1 MTTDQLQAYLV
12 GEFPQAFGPGQA
24 HRIEAAGE
32 GAALVRLEAAE
43 QHLRPG
49 GTVSGPALMGLADIA
64 AYAAILAAIGEVPLA
79 VTTNFSIN
87 FLRKPTPGAILAEAR
102 LLKLG
107 KSLAV
112 CEVDLRSEGDDEL
125 CAHAVTTYSIPNT
138 GA

>member
-1 MTTDQLQAYLV
+1 MTADELQAYLV

-24 HRIEAAGE
+24 HRVEAAGE
-32 GAALVRLEAAE
+32 GAALVRLEADG

-64 AYAAILAAIGEVPLA
+64 AYAAILTAIGQVPLA

-87 FLRKPTPGAILAEAR
+87 FLRKPAPGAILAEAR

-107 KSLAV
+107 KRLAV

-125 CAHAVTTYSIPNT
+125 CAHAVATYSIPAK